1 MAPPISLFLSF
12 LALSITLTHSLAQT
26 QRKTYIVRVNP
37 LAKPATFASH
47 SHWYASLSLYDESS
61 QPIAPLHVYDTV
73 FHGFSA
79 SMDSTQANS
88 LRQNPSVLAVYED
101 RVRHL
106 HTTRSPQF
114 LGLRTQLGLWSLSD
128 YGSDVVVGV
137 LDTGVWPER
146 RSFSDRN
153 LPPVPATW
161 RGECETGPGFSA
173 SDCNKKLVGARFF
186 FKGHSAKYGKDAVA
200 GMFGVH
206 VSLSLSNLNFHFPL
220 FLRNILLS
228 SRGVLIGYC
237 TRVPGTISQSSS
249 TFSSFLNW
257 HNYLSQ
263 K

>member
-1 MAPPISLFLSF
+1 MASSLSL
-12 LALSITLTHSLAQT
+12 LLCLLTLTLTQT
-26 QRKTYIVRVNP
+26 NALPQTDKKTYIVRVNP
-37 LAKPATFASH
+37 LGKPAIFPSH
-47 SHWYASLSLYDESS
+47 SHWYASSAFSS
-61 QPIAPLHVYDTV
+61 DSSPPIEPLHVYETV

-79 SMDSTQANS
+79 SLDPTQANS

-101 RVRHL
+101 RVRQL

-173 SDCNKKLVGARFF
+173 SACNKKLVGARFF
-186 FKGHSAKYGKDAVA
+186 SKGHSAKYGKDAVS
-200 GMFGVH
+200 GMKFLF
-206 VSLSLSNLNFHFPL
+206 VSL
-220 FLRNILLS
+220 
-228 SRGVLIGYC
+228 
-237 TRVPGTISQSSS
+237 
-249 TFSSFLNW
+249 
-257 HNYLSQ
+257 
-263 K
+263 